1 MQFDPENM
9 SARDVYFKMVQLI
22 TPRPIAW
29 VSTVSATGVVNL
41 APYSF
46 FNGVG
51 GNPPTVVFCPANN
64 RDGQPKDTLRNIEA
78 NREFVINVVPF
89 SLAEHMNQSAAEYD
103 ADISEVKECGLT
115 TIPSFKIQ
123 PPRLAEAPAAF
134 ECTLNQI
141 VRLGEGPGGA
151 NMVVGQIEMFH
162 VSDNVINDDGTID
175 SAKLDTIGRLGGTG
189 YVRTTDRFDLDRPQ
203 L

>member
-1 MQFDPENM
+1 MQFDPQHM
-9 SARDVYFKMVQLI
+9 SARDIYFKMAQLI

-29 VSTVSATGVVNL
+29 VSTVSKTGVVNL

-51 GNPPTVVFCPANN
+51 GNPPTIVFCPANN
-64 RDGQPKDTLRNIEA
+64 RHGQPKDTLRNIEA

-89 SLAEHMNQSAAEYD
+89 SLADQMNQTSAEYD
-103 ADISEVKECGLT
+103 ADVSEAEACGLST
-115 TIPSFKIQ
+115 TPSQKIQ
-123 PPRLAEAPAAF
+123 PPRLADAPAAF

-162 VSDNVINDDGTID
+162 VSDTVVSDDGTID

-189 YVRTTDRFDLDRPQ
+189 YTRTTERFDLDRPRI
-203 L
+203 